1 MYRGYN
7 LSVAENAFKDY
18 VDDGRPLHQGH
29 KQAVKH
35 ELDSF
40 TSPDGKLNASKIT
53 ANWFPNIECDVFIS
67 HSHADSDLA
76 VGFSGFLY
84 YEFGLT
90 SFIDSSAWGYAGDLL
105 HILDKKYC
113 YQPESQTYNY
123 QLRNKSTTHVNMMLS
138 VSLCKMIDKC
148 ECLFFLNTPHSI
160 KANEFITG
168 SSTES
173 PWIYSEIAMTSVV
186 KKERSTRRLVKAATE
201 RRMIVEDALPV
212 LYDVN
217 TSHLMD
223 LTIDDLL
230 SWIRRNAAKKG
241 FEALDTLYGMK

>member
-7 LSVAENAFKDY
+7 LSVAENIFKDCL
-18 VDDGRPLHQGH
+18 DAGRPLHQKH

-40 TSPDGKLNASKIT
+40 TSPDGKLDASEIA

-67 HSHADSDLA
+67 HSHADSELA
-76 VGFSGFLY
+76 IGFAGFLY
-84 YEFGLT
+84 CEFGLT

-148 ECLFFLNTPHSI
+148 ECLFFLNTPRSI
-160 KANEFITG
+160 KANEFIAG

-173 PWIYSEIAMTSVV
+173 PWIYSEIAMASVV
-186 KKERSTRRLVKAATE
+186 KKERSNRRLAKAAMESRLVAKDTLS
-201 RRMIVEDALPV
+201 VF
-212 LYDVN
+212 YDVN
-217 TSHLMD
+217 TSHLTD
-223 LTIDDLL
+223 LTIDDIN
-230 SWIRRNAAKKG
+230 SWQHENADKKG
-241 FEALDTLYGMK
+241 FNALDTLYRMK